1 MALIF
6 LACEALSF
14 SIVMILAINTPIP
27 TATTKSTKT
36 VRFADEKDN
45 EKYPT
50 VAEKTWARAVLYN
63 ANNEA
68 IKAFNFILA
77 RNKDLEDLSVLNS
90 YTNDQIQSEVNR
102 VTRYLVL
109 AQAGQ

>member
-1 MALIF
+1 MASYKDIDAKSTDEEMLSKIRT
-6 LACEALSF
+6 ALKVNAED
-14 SIVMILAINTPIP
+14 IA
-27 TATTKSTKT
+27 TKT

-90 YTNDQIQSEVNR
+90 YTNDEIQSEVNR